1 MVENAI
7 KSKHTDI
14 SKKQLKVDRLNK
26 DWAELAKNG
35 DGEEILGPL
44 DS

>member
-1 MVENAI
+1 VVENAI